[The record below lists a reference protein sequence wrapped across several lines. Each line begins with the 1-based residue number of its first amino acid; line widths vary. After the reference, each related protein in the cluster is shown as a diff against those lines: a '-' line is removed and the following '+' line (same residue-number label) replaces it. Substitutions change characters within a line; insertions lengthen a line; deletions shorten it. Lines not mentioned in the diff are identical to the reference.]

1 MAVEILDSYL
11 KMSARGHN
19 VSVDTLITNRYND
32 IIFMSALGYN
42 AAIQDYKV
50 FFTAK
55 NAGYCTLYYNN
66 GYCYIG
72 LQEYVVKTKKI
83 QGSDFVHMIAY
94 RKDVCGDDQL
104 RGNFRAYIYTDQ
116 GTDVDDELFNLLKRY
131 CSVPIL
137 REWVPYIREKLI
149 ESSNGFQEM
158 ETKQYK
164 PNPNVKTVKAYE
176 LWTSRAEM
184 LDIVQTGLRNGDLNI
199 GGSNK
204 KSIVLERCRGID
216 EYLQLFGEGLAKKI
230 QEGFRAKFT
239 PGEDTYDNYLY
250 NIDDYVYFNAGI
262 NLYEAQRSVIQAISN
277 NMHTNKNTFLVGEM
291 GAGKTLMSSA
301 ACYVHN
307 ANKNKG
313 FNALVMCPSHLVNN
327 WKNEIER
334 FIPNG
339 RSYIVHNLEELL
351 EIKDRL
357 TDPYKVENS
366 FVILSKETAKI
377 GYGSRPAVAFK
388 KVAYYKDDKNNT
400 IEAHNVFVCPECGEV
415 LTKEISVPAWE
426 GSNRKVKRIVPLEL
440 TDFAKEYSYN
450 MICTGRHK
458 KYNQKTEDFE
468 YVSCHNSLWTAANRD
483 EEDSKWVKL
492 GKCGW
497 FHVDSIPILI
507 KKYMEATKLNKK
519 EAELFAA
526 LSDQHNSITTTGKV
540 DTKFNGT
547 KKYPIASYIK
557 RRMQGV
563 FDYGIFDEIQNYKGQ
578 TEQGHAFHILT
589 QSCKKTIN
597 CTGTLMNGYVNS
609 MYYLLYR
616 LFPQSMLKEG
626 YKYEDEK
633 EFNRIFG
640 VNSTT
645 TLERGGQVTK
655 RSSKL
660 LPGISA
666 LVFTKFL
673 LNNTVFVSLEDMA
686 EGLPNY
692 TEIPYGVQLDEEV
705 AETYRN
711 YEQFI
716 KRIASGN
723 TEDKRMLRQY
733 CKNILTLPDAP
744 NCMEDEIDDNFNVL
758 FSAPEIEEFT
768 TNKDQAL
775 MEIVQAKI
783 EAGEKVLVYYNDVG
797 TTNLG
802 DHIKLLINSSGYKAE
817 ELKASVKAEKREE
830 YINKLVAKGY
840 DVIICNPALVETG
853 LNLLDFTTIVFY
865 QLGYNLNTMRQA
877 SRRSWRLSQTKDI
890 SVYFLYYQDTTQEAV
905 LSLMA
910 TKLHAALSME
920 GKFSSEGLRA
930 MSDNQDVLTQLA
942 ANVVDGIKDTV
953 DETLFK
959 SANHVKTVS
968 NEEVKHVR
976 NICMIE
982 VPMKSNGRRDNKSI
996 FKKAP
1001 KPTISKEILELF
1013 K

>member
-1 MAVEILDSYL
+1 MATEILDSYL
-11 KMSARGHN
+11 RISAKGH
-19 VSVDTLITNRYND
+19 VISVDTLVTNRYNE
-32 IIFMSALGYN
+32 IVFMSALGYN
-42 AAIQDYKV
+42 SAIQDYKKSFV
-50 FFTAK
+50 HK
-55 NAGYCTLYYNN
+55 DSGNWTLYHNQ
-66 GYCYIG
+66 GYCYISS
-72 LQEYVVKTKKI
+72 LEYVVKTKKV

-94 RKDVCGDDQL
+94 KKDQAQDNQL
-104 RGNFRAYIYTDQ
+104 HSSFRTYIYTEPGADI
-116 GTDVDDELFNLLKRY
+116 DDAIFNILKKY

-137 REWVPYIREKLI
+137 REWVPYIREQLT
-149 ESSNGFQEM
+149 ESGNSFQEM
-158 ETKQYK
+158 TTRQYK
-164 PNPNVKTVKAYE
+164 PNPSVKTVVVYE
-176 LWTSRAEM
+176 LWSSRGEM

-199 GGSNK
+199 GGSNQ

-366 FVILSKETAKI
+366 FVILSKEVAKI

-388 KVAYYKDDKNNT
+388 KVAYYKDHRNNL
-400 IEAHNVFVCPECGEV
+400 IKANNVFVCPECGEV
-415 LTKEISVPAWE
+415 LLKEINVPAYN
-426 GSNRKVKRIVPLEL
+426 GASYKVKKIVPLEL
-440 TDFAKEYSYN
+440 TDFAKETSIN
-450 MICTGRHK
+450 GICNNRRK
-458 KYNQKTEDFE
+458 VYNQEKEDYE
-468 YVSCHNSLWTAANRD
+468 YLTCGNSLWTAANRD
-483 EEDSKWVKL
+483 EDNSKWVKL

-497 FHVDSIPILI
+497 YHVDSIPILL
-507 KKYMEATKLNKK
+507 KEYMEAPKLDKK
-519 EAELFAA
+519 QAELFSA
-526 LSDQHNSITTTGKV
+526 LSDQHNSIQNTGKV

-557 RRMQGV
+557 KRMQGI

-589 QSCKKTIN
+589 QSCKRTIN
-597 CTGTLMNGYVNS
+597 CTGTLMNGFVNS

-616 LFPQSMLKEG
+616 LFPQSMLNEG

-645 TLERGGQVTK
+645 TLTRGGIQQK

-673 LNNTVFVSLEDMA
+673 LNNTVFISLEDMA

-705 AETYRN
+705 GAAYRS

-716 KRIASGN
+716 KRIASGS
-723 TEDKRMLRQY
+723 TDDKRMLRQY

-744 NCMEDEIDDNFNVL
+744 NCMYDEIDDDFNVL
-758 FSAPEIEEFT
+758 FSMPEIEEFT

-775 MEIVQAKI
+775 MEIVQAKV
-783 EAGEKVLVYYNDVG
+783 EAGEKILVFYNDVG

-802 DHIKLLINSSGYKAE
+802 DHLKLLVNSNGYKAE
-817 ELKASVKAEKREE
+817 ELKSSIKAEKREE

-840 DVIICNPALVETG
+840 DVLICNPSLVETG

-1001 KPTISKEILELF
+1001 KPTISKEILNLF